1 MLGTTCLPF
10 KLCWKGPQ
18 ITSSLPFLSCAPR
31 SLYAIFWS
39 LLELILSPELECKL
53 PKEHFS
59 DLHLWNIYLNFLYTF
74 TFMSNTV
81 FSIWEVPNNTC
92 WLFAIKECLR
102 ILLKAIFLFNLFRP
116 KKNKEMFSAHLRS
129 DRESSGGVINVASWL
144 GENHSSSWTVSP
156 NLGLSDILWAS
167 SQFSSTP

>member
-1 MLGTTCLPF
+1 MNWEWVSLVFPSCPFCLGNILPPTFFPYLNFSSQMLGTTCLPF
-10 KLCWKGPQ
+10 KLCWKDPQ
-18 ITSSLPFLSCAPR
+18 ITSSLPFLSYAPL

-81 FSIWEVPNNTC
+81 FSIWEVPNNIC
-92 WLFAIKECLR
+92 WLFAIKEYLR
-102 ILLKAIFLFNLFRP
+102 ILLKAIFLFNLFRS
-116 KKNKEMFSAHLRS
+116 KKK
-129 DRESSGGVINVASWL
+129 
-144 GENHSSSWTVSP
+144 
-156 NLGLSDILWAS
+156 
-167 SQFSSTP
+167 